1 MPQDGAAPVL
11 DGPAAAVFA
20 VPHGMGDGILSIAKR
35 SLPLAVFGPVGFG
48 AWQGLLAAPARLP
61 QAAAPFAFGLL
72 LKISGGSRRVDAHL
86 RAVGCRWPGSVGDL
100 PGGSGRKNGWSRL
113 ARLNISV
120 ILDAW
125 T

>member
-1 MPQDGAAPVL
+1 MPQDDAAPVL

-48 AWQGLLAAPARLP
+48 AWQGLLVAPARLP

-72 LKISGGSRRVDAHL
+72 VETSGAAAALMPTCGLSVAAG
-86 RAVGCRWPGSVGDL
+86 RAL
-100 PGGSGRKNGWSRL
+100 L
-113 ARLNISV
+113 AIRPV
-120 ILDAW
+120 APAGK
-125 T
+125 TAGTG